1 MKYSEAYSSFCKVE
15 MIWRIH
21 IDSNRYVRKALRLFA
36 EAMQPKSK
44 IFYKSSFPLNNGYQM
59 DLMSLTIEHED
70 ATVPS
75 SLPSYPDW

>member
-1 MKYSEAYSSFCKVE
+1 MKYTDSYTSYSKVE

-21 IDSNRYVRKALRLFA
+21 IDSMRYVNKILRWFDGL
-36 EAMQPKSK
+36 MPPKEKS
-44 IFYKSSFPLNNGYQM
+44 FYRSSFPRNHGYQI

-75 SLPSYPDW
+75 TMPSYPDW

>member
-1 MKYSEAYSSFCKVE
+1 MKYSSSYTSYSKVE

-21 IDSNRYVRKALRLFA
+21 IDSLRYLRPVLRWFDDL
-36 EAMQPKSK
+36 MQPAKQS
-44 IFYKSSFPLNNGYQM
+44 FYKPSFPKDKGCQV
-59 DLMSLTIEHED
+59 DLVSLTIEHED